1 LVTLSSDNKHIEQY
15 FMVVKSVFR
24 VVLFVIIS
32 LSCKAVNAQQSAE
45 ELAKKLANPI
55 SSLISVPLQN
65 NTDYGIGDN
74 NGTRNT
80 MNIQPVIPMGLSK
93 DLNLIA
99 RWVQPWI
106 TQYDITGEGQ
116 KQNGLA
122 DAVVSAFISPKNSK
136 NGFTWGGGP
145 VFLMPV
151 ATHDL
156 LASKQFGVGPTAVGL
171 KQWNGWTLG
180 ALANQLWGVTG
191 GEGRPKV
198 NQMFIQPFFAY
209 NWKSG
214 AGLGANM
221 EYTQNWTA
229 DNTTIWLNPT
239 IAGVTSLGKQKA
251 QLVIGPR
258 FNLAAPKGAKADW
271 GWRAAVIFLFPK

>member
-1 LVTLSSDNKHIEQY
+1 
-15 FMVVKSVFR
+15 MVIKSFFR
-24 VVLFVIIS
+24 AALFVIVS

-145 VFLMPV
+145 V
-151 ATHDL
+151 
-156 LASKQFGVGPTAVGL
+156 
-171 KQWNGWTLG
+171 
-180 ALANQLWGVTG
+180 
-191 GEGRPKV
+191 
-198 NQMFIQPFFAY
+198 
-209 NWKSG
+209 
-214 AGLGANM
+214 
-221 EYTQNWTA
+221 
-229 DNTTIWLNPT
+229 
-239 IAGVTSLGKQKA
+239 
-251 QLVIGPR
+251 
-258 FNLAAPKGAKADW
+258 
-271 GWRAAVIFLFPK
+271 